1 MSLPS
6 SGEIA
11 FSMINEQLRRPTTQ
25 SYNLNDAQGRA
36 LAGAPSG
43 AISMSNFHGK
53 WAGSRMVCGYDSVN
67 NIYGFKVGEL
77 GSLVGG
83 YALADLREITWYAT
97 PNIIYLQ
104 TVVGADKPNSR
115 LLRVTD
121 DNFNLVATYNLPEW
135 SASSNT
141 WICLIERAPVNP
153 FPNGQIRWFTW

>member
-1 MSLPS
+1 MALPS

-36 LAGAPSG
+36 LAGVTSG

-53 WAGSRMVCGYDSVN
+53 WAGSRMVSGYRSGN
-67 NIYGFKVGEL
+67 NSYGFKQGVM
-77 GSLVGG
+77 GSLAGG
-83 YALADLREITWYAT
+83 YGMVDLQEIAWYAGGA
-97 PNIIYLQ
+97 NIIHLQ

-135 SASSNT
+135 SAVSNT
-141 WICLIERAPVNP
+141 WITLMDAPVNP